1 MQGFITTNMKLI
13 SFDELVA
20 TPWKNGGGVTRELAC
35 YPAGAALDD
44 FLWRISIAEV
54 NRSGPFSAFPGID
67 RVITLLEGD
76 GMQLIF
82 SDGAQH
88 ALTTPLLPYH
98 FRGERI
104 VKAQLAGTASQDF
117 NLMLRRDA
125 VDGSLRIRHEI
136 GEIACAAGF
145 VALYCARGSWQINAP
160 DGRRHQLDLRQTLTG
175 ACDRGAMRIQPLQAD
190 SALLCVSVVARQP
203 TGSHHG
209 HC

>member
-1 MQGFITTNMKLI
+1 LQGFITINMKLI
-13 SFDELVA
+13 SFDDLVA

-44 FLWRISIAEV
+44 FVWRISIAEV
-54 NRSGPFSAFPGID
+54 NRSGPFSPFPGID

-76 GMQLIF
+76 GMKLTF
-82 SDGAQH
+82 SDGEQH
-88 ALTTPLLPYH
+88 ALTTPLLPYR

-104 VKAQLAGTASQDF
+104 VNAQLAGTASQDF

-125 VDGSLRIRHEI
+125 VGGSLQVRHGS
-136 GEIACAAGF
+136 GEIACDGCF
-145 VALYCARGSWQINAP
+145 VALFCARGSWKINAP
-160 DGRRHQLDLRQTLTG
+160 DGHRHQLDLRQTLTG
-175 ACDRGAMRIQPLQAD
+175 ACSRGTMRIHPLQAD

-209 HC
+209 HD